1 MKVTI
6 GPKETVDLKALLG
19 AVADDVIVVE
29 WAETVKDTNAL
40 VYLVNTADS
49 STTYDKYDG
58 VVVHPDPQSVN
69 YTRGT
74 KVSSSNNVFLY
85 NSDRNITL
93 NLISYLL

>member
-1 MKVTI
+1 MKITLS
-6 GPKETVDLKALLG
+6 PNETVDLKALHG
-19 AVADDVIVVE
+19 AKDGDVIVVE

-40 VYLVNTADS
+40 GYLGNTADS